1 MEFFSQSLPISE
13 IAPTQ
18 VQYLALGLV
27 EPHEVHVGPLL
38 RPVWIN
44 WMVFLSSVV
53 STAAHNLVSFV
64 NLLRAEALR
73 WFLT

>member
-1 MEFFSQSLPISE
+1 MVVALNHVQDLAFGFF
-13 IAPTQ
+13 
-18 VQYLALGLV
+18 